1 MRFPRQL
8 KTLIIFCGFH
18 LLTACGGGTPNTSD
32 NGVDNEDTP
41 IADAIADI
49 EADVSAEDAAR
60 LLAQA
65 TFGTTLQDIERVQQL
80 GIEAWIEDQFHQPG
94 SSQLDYMLSHPG
106 SSSLSGPRQHKW
118 MIDAIEGEDQLRQRV
133 AFALSEI
140 FVTSDLSQT
149 LDREQDAMANYY
161 DILLNNA
168 FGNYR
173 DMLEE
178 ITLNPVMGLF
188 LSMIQNARGDPTPG
202 TRADENYAREIM
214 QLFSIGLFELN
225 NDGTIRTDE
234 NGQPIAAYTQS
245 DVEEYARIF
254 TGWTNA
260 DAIRFDHPQA
270 GGNTNK
276 FLPMQ
281 TFPGFHDF
289 GEKRLLL
296 DGVSPSGISEV
307 EDLANALDSI
317 FNHPNVGPFFSEQLI
332 KRLVTSNPSR
342 EYVGRVANAFND
354 NGLGVRGD
362 MRAVIRVILLDPE
375 ARNGHSSSPN
385 FGKLREPLLRW
396 THLWRAFNVQRGTDS
411 EYNQFNHASPGLR
424 ASGSFLGQGVLSAP
438 SVFNFFQPN
447 YAPLG
452 PIRDQNLVAPEAE
465 IYTDAYILTTTER
478 ITTLTQIYHSAA
490 NENSKRNSYIDI
502 TTETALAES
511 PAALLDKLDLLL
523 LSGQMTTP
531 MRNLLLTHLQNLP
544 SDETGRVQRVLDG
557 ITLIMASPRYL
568 VQK

>member
-41 IADAIADI
+41 IADAIAD
-49 EADVSAEDAAR
+49 
-60 LLAQA
+60 
-65 TFGTTLQDIERVQQL
+65 
-80 GIEAWIEDQFHQPG
+80 IEAWIEDQFHQPG

-188 LSMIQNARGDPTPG
+188 LSMIQNARGDPTLG

-281 TFPGFHDF
+281 AFPGFHDF

-411 EYNQFNHASPGLR
+411 EYNQFNHASPGLQ

-452 PIRDQNLVAPEAE
+452 PIHDQNLVAPEAE

-557 ITLIMASPRYL
+557 ITTGRLCELTGLQSISVCIFVRW
-568 VQK
+568 Q